1 MKKRR
6 IIFFP
11 VEMGL
16 AHLTRSRAI
25 AEELHRR
32 GHEILFVGPSSKA
45 HLFTN
50 SPISFFPLQ
59 NTIKDEENI
68 HKLKDLSFL
77 VRAMKEEIEIIRNY
91 KPDIA
96 IIDLRISALV
106 SCQKFGIPIVAISNS
121 DGLPYSTYIP
131 NIGLPQFVYY
141 IVSSLLPFLIDR
153 FKTSFINALS
163 EAGSRLDISFTK
175 KDLENIT
182 YIVPEYSD
190 YLPLKQ
196 TKSNVHYC
204 GPIFWNG
211 FEKTIP
217 SWLNKINPDGKTVY
231 ITFGG
236 TGYDREKLISLS
248 VRLAQKGYKVIVSSS
263 IIAPLNAFP
272 KLPNLYVEKY
282 LPGWEIC
289 KRVDI
294 VICHGGIGTTM
305 QSIISGKPVLAIPF
319 NVDQYTHSLRLE
331 ELGLARCI
339 TNVSLSEVLKLDWY
353 SFQKGGRN
361 LTVEKISTVLDDMI
375 AKKDWYTVKIKE
387 YNKKYT
393 TKDGVQKA
401 ADIIERIKHEKRSD
415 AFY

>member
-32 GHEILFVGPSSKA
+32 GHEILFVGPISKS

-50 SPISFFPLQ
+50 SAISFFPLQ

-106 SCQKFGIPIVAISNS
+106 SCKKFGIPIVAISNS

-141 IVSSLLPFLIDR
+141 IVSSLLPFLINR

-163 EAGSRLDISFTK
+163 IAGGKLDISFTK
-175 KDLENIT
+175 NDLENIT

-196 TKSNVHYC
+196 TKTNVYYC

-211 FEKTIP
+211 FEKNIP
-217 SWLNKINPDGKTVY
+217 SWLNKINPNGKTVY

-263 IIAPLNAFP
+263 IIAPQNAFP

-319 NVDQYTHSLRLE
+319 NIDQYTHALRLQ

-339 TNVSLSEVLKLDWY
+339 TNVSLLEVLKLDWY

-361 LTVEKISTVLDDMI
+361 LKVEKISTVLDDMI

-401 ADIIERIKHEKRSD
+401 ADIIERVKYE
-415 AFY
+415 